1 MEIEFDPPKDAR
13 NQAKHGLSL
22 ADAERL
28 DWDGIVA
35 REDRRRNYGEQRMIG
50 MSRIGKRLHVVVFT
64 ERGDAV
70 RIISLRKANK
80 REVKDYEATQARQ
93 PKRR

>member
-1 MEIEFDPPKDAR
+1 MKIEFDPAKDTKNR
-13 NQAKHGLSL
+13 TKHGVSL
-22 ADAERL
+22 GDAKRL

-35 REDRRRNYGEQRMIG
+35 REDRRRIYGERRMIG

-70 RIISLRKANK
+70 RVISLRKANK
-80 REVKDYEATQARQ
+80 REVRAYEATQAD
-93 PKRR
+93 